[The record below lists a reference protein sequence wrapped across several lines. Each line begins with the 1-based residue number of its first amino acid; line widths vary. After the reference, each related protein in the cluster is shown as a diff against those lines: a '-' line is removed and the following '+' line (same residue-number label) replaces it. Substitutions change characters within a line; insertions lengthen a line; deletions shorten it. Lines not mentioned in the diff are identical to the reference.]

1 VDAVGPL
8 VDAAVAVAPNM
19 TNEDEDFAA
28 KWFAEWTP
36 PAIQGTATQQLVELI
51 DHDPEMAWTRIL
63 FLIRAAPNDFGL
75 TCVTIPLEQLLCAH
89 GALFID
95 RVEDAAARDVRFKWC
110 LKWVCGDTRMTAA
123 VHVRMRRA
131 TDWGEG
137 LE

>member
-95 RVEDAAARDVRFKWC
+95 PVEDAAARDARFKGASNGC
-110 LKWVCGDTRMTAA
+110 VGTP
-123 VHVRMRRA
+123 
-131 TDWGEG
+131 E
-137 LE
+137 